1 MADNVWVAVVLVLPL
16 LTILLPF
23 ILEWFPGHSTRL
35 TLQHL
40 RWYRWSLVVGV
51 VVVTLNVGLWLA
63 VPFFVEQYVQTTLE
77 QQWAATRGSLNRLT
91 NTVNDLQ
98 AHADAWRE
106 RFDKWEAFSQ

>member
-63 VPFFVEQYVQTTLE
+63 VPPFVELHVQMSLE
-77 QQWAATRGSLNRLT
+77 RKWAAWQESLNRLT
-91 NTVNDLQ
+91 STVNDLQ
-98 AHADAWRE
+98 THADAWRA
-106 RFDKWEAFSQ
+106 RFDEWEDRYR